1 MRTLRTMVLSIAVL
15 AQSAI
20 GGIICSGDSSSVAI
34 DSRVGIE
41 SVLDS
46 IVLPWNASWI
56 GGDSEATVVITDN
69 GVEVKRV
76 AGAGEFSYTL
86 SGVVRHELTYR
97 TYIDGVAQDEV
108 YEVTVYNGWAFNGW
122 KYEVMD
128 GGIIISETT
137 QKAGAVVIPSEI
149 DGHHVLAIAKEV
161 FSGCSGLTS
170 ITIPDGVTSIG
181 GSSFYGCSGLTSV
194 TIPNSVTNIE
204 EGAFSMCSGLT
215 SITLPFI
222 GSKRG
227 NAGII
232 ASLFGYIF
240 GSSAYEGG
248 AATKQYFSSSGY
260 KTYYIPSSLKTVIVT
275 DETIIGYGAF
285 CGCIELTNVTIPCST
300 TNIGTSAF
308 SGCSSLTSVTIPDS
322 VTSIGSDAFSGC
334 SGLASVTI
342 PRCVCSSRLSSV
354 FLEAYQSITNVV
366 ICDSVTSIGNNAFSG
381 CSSLMSV
388 TIPDGV
394 TSIGSSAFSGC
405 SGLTSVTIPDGVTSI
420 GSSAFSGCSGLTSV
434 TIPDSVT
441 SIGGGAFSGC
451 SRLASIT
458 LPFIGS
464 KRGNSETADSMFGY
478 VFGTQSYSG
487 GVKTTQYYNP
497 SLSVTYYIPKSLK
510 QVTITD
516 ETVLGRAAFCHCTN
530 LSTVILNEGMT
541 DIRNGGAFWEC
552 TGLTGVTMPNSV
564 TNIGES
570 TFYRCSSLRD
580 VTIPNGVT
588 RIESDMFSGCSSL
601 ASVTIPMLYNFGDND
616 LRNVGR
622 LSEGES
628 GLWIQDGWLMGYIG
642 EAPAEVV
649 VPEGVEGIASYAFEG
664 QTGLE
669 RVVLPSTLRY
679 IGVNAF
685 RGCTAL
691 EEIDI
696 PDSVVKIDDGAFKNC
711 TWLQDLRLPK
721 NLEIIG
727 NEAFANCAMLPNLVC
742 ADGLATIGDQA
753 FSNCWRMLSVNL
765 PVSVTNIGKT
775 AFADCKRL
783 TGVHAPTHVLP
794 FYDLFPAAYTNITT
808 VVVPEGETRLIDNA
822 FKGCKAL
829 VDVSLP
835 QSITQMGN
843 GTFYDCAALADVSL
857 PDGIIKIGTES
868 FRNCVVLNDVRL
880 PQKLEEISD
889 SVFQYCPALERLV
902 LPDTLKKI
910 GSSAFS
916 GDARL
921 ETINLPSS
929 LTHIG
934 SYAFYNC
941 AKISAASFANGL
953 LSVGEKAYSGCAA
966 VRDVYIPA
974 SVTTLGGSIFYNC
987 SAITNIT
994 TATAHRTMADMFP
1007 SVYNKLSKITIAP
1020 GETEVCDSCFTNCVK
1035 LTEIGLP
1042 DTVTTMGNNA
1052 FSGCTALSKVALSQH
1067 LEGLPDYVFKSCTS
1081 LATLTVPESVSSLGK
1096 NVFDGCSK
1104 LESIYFVGNAPQYD
1118 TAVFSGIANGATV
1131 FVVNGSMGWDGVA
1144 TSRALPDSW
1153 PTSNSREITYWVPNR
1168 YDVVFDANG
1177 GTPATNILEEITG
1190 MTYALPVS
1198 DPTMPGATFLGW
1210 WTEKINGAR
1219 VTAGTQVTL
1228 TRTHT
1233 FYAHWAGNLYHVAFD
1248 ANGGFGEMAEQ
1259 TYVVGEQSELPLNA
1273 FARPGFAFAG
1283 WALETDGEVVYVDG
1297 SPVVDLTLES
1307 DATVTLYAVWNEQAW
1322 ATGDYMNSPG
1332 RMFVMGGDED
1342 WTNDVWVCHD
1352 GIGSMRSGEIGL
1364 DSESVMST
1372 AVVGEGDVSFWW
1384 KVSCEETYKGDR
1396 YDYVY
1401 FAIDGI
1407 EQCWLAGE
1415 LDWTNATFH
1424 VTGSGQH
1431 TLTWCY
1437 HKDDW
1442 DEEGYGG
1449 DDCAWVD
1456 EFEWIPAAVTATFD
1470 GNGNTAGSA
1479 PRDVVK
1485 YEGYSLTMPGA
1496 GTLERFSYVFSG
1508 WSDGTKTYAP
1518 GSIYVFTGHD
1528 VVFSAV
1534 WIEKVWTYADFLNS
1548 TNLLFTT
1555 AVGAE
1560 WHGDFVTNHDWVV
1573 SAKSAAIGDGQSSWI
1588 QGITSGAGTLSF
1600 WTKVSGETKRGR
1612 LYDYLDVTVDGVS
1625 VFASADTDWTNVV
1638 VEVSGQGEH
1647 AIRWTYTKDG
1657 SNSVGDDCA
1666 WLDEVMWVPKSDL
1679 PTVDGDDGAVVS
1691 GDAEIGYTIKPSD
1704 GNTNVSVV
1712 IPAGVDANMVTI
1724 EVSPI
1729 VESVR
1734 PNGAA
1739 VRVVNGGN
1747 DITQYLNIPAAD
1759 GSGVVAVRQAT
1770 VKEEF
1775 VKEAMDTEK
1784 GAVIDIVPDSPS
1796 LTTPETRPGLTY
1808 TLREGTTLQSMVDGD
1823 SKLGDGTKWTPNIT
1837 VKGGTSA
1844 FYTIKVTK

>member
-1 MRTLRTMVLSIAVL
+1 MFDMKRLVIVLSTYINVAQCIAATATIDGITWTYSVSSGKASVGL
-15 AQSAI
+15 GSSSAI
-20 GGIICSGDSSSVAI
+20 S
-34 DSRVGIE
+34 
-41 SVLDS
+41 
-46 IVLPWNASWI
+46 
-56 GGDSEATVVITDN
+56 TTT
-69 GVEVKRV
+69 K
-76 AGAGEFSYTL
+76 GE
-86 SGVVRHELTYR
+86 
-97 TYIDGVAQDEV
+97 
-108 YEVTVYNGWAFNGW
+108 
-122 KYEVMD
+122 
-128 GGIIISETT
+128 IS
-137 QKAGAVVIPSEI
+137 IPSTLGGKPVTSI
-149 DGHHVLAIAKEV
+149 SAFAFSGCNALTSITIPNSVTSIGASAFSGCCALKKMSLPFVGSKRGNSGTTDSVFGYIFGTASYSGGVRTSQTYNYDYNHSPQYSNIYYYLPASLQYVVLTDETVIGFGA
-161 FSGCSGLTS
+161 FDGCSGLTS
-170 ITIPDGVTSIG
+170 IT
-181 GSSFYGCSGLTSV
+181 
-194 TIPNSVTNIE
+194 
-204 EGAFSMCSGLT
+204 
-215 SITLPFI
+215 
-222 GSKRG
+222 
-227 NAGII
+227 
-232 ASLFGYIF
+232 
-240 GSSAYEGG
+240 
-248 AATKQYFSSSGY
+248 
-260 KTYYIPSSLKTVIVT
+260 
-275 DETIIGYGAF
+275 
-285 CGCIELTNVTIPCST
+285 
-300 TNIGTSAF
+300 
-308 SGCSSLTSVTIPDS
+308 
-322 VTSIGSDAFSGC
+322 
-334 SGLASVTI
+334 
-342 PRCVCSSRLSSV
+342 
-354 FLEAYQSITNVV
+354 
-366 ICDSVTSIGNNAFSG
+366 
-381 CSSLMSV
+381 
-388 TIPDGV
+388 
-394 TSIGSSAFSGC
+394 
-405 SGLTSVTIPDGVTSI
+405 
-420 GSSAFSGCSGLTSV
+420 
-434 TIPDSVT
+434 
-441 SIGGGAFSGC
+441 
-451 SRLASIT
+451 
-458 LPFIGS
+458 
-464 KRGNSETADSMFGY
+464 
-478 VFGTQSYSG
+478 
-487 GVKTTQYYNP
+487 
-497 SLSVTYYIPKSLK
+497 
-510 QVTITD
+510 
-516 ETVLGRAAFCHCTN
+516 
-530 LSTVILNEGMT
+530 
-541 DIRNGGAFWEC
+541 
-552 TGLTGVTMPNSV
+552 MPNSV
-564 TNIGES
+564 TNILD
-570 TFYRCSSLRD
+570 FA
-580 VTIPNGVT
+580 
-588 RIESDMFSGCSSL
+588 FSGCSNLTSVMIPDEVTSIGEYAFSGCSEL
-601 ASVTIPMLYNFGDND
+601 KEVRIPPSVKSIKYYAFRACDKIENVYINDIAAWCDISFIPSGWGYVPYDSQGANPLRYARNLYINGMLTHDLIIPDGVTQIGDCVFSECDCLRSVTLPRTLEQIGYSSFSYCKGLKYVFFQGNAPTLKWKGMAFENCNPQCNIYVFSSSTGWNVGDGGKWEGLTLRKSTIIDDIEWVIADSVLIGVRPNMTMCLQVPETVKRVSESAFYCDCNDIVKIIMPDNLTMINGNAFERCYGLGNLTLPMLYDLGEND
-616 LRNVGR
+616 FRNVGK
-622 LSEGES
+622 LSEGKT

-727 NEAFANCAMLPNLVC
+727 NETFANCAMLPNLVC

-775 AFADCKRL
+775 AFVDCKRL

-835 QSITQMGN
+835 QSVAQMGN

-880 PQKLEEISD
+880 PKKLEEISD
-889 SVFQYCPALERLV
+889 SAFQYCPALERLV

-941 AKISAASFANGL
+941 VKISAASFANGL

-994 TATAHRTMADMFP
+994 TATAYRTMADMFP

-1020 GETEVCDSCFTNCVK
+1020 GETKVCDSCFANCVK

-1067 LEGLPDYVFKSCTS
+1067 LEGLPDYVFKNCTS

-1153 PTSNSREITYWVPNR
+1153 PTSNSREITYWIPNR

-1198 DPTMPGATFLGW
+1198 EPTMPGATFLGW

-1372 AVVGEGDVSFWW
+1372 TVVGEGDVSFWW

-1588 QGITSGAGTLSF
+1588 QGMIPGAGTLSF

-1666 WLDEVMWVPKSDL
+1666 WLDEVMWIPKSDL

-1775 VKEAMDTEK
+1775 VKEAMDAEK

-1808 TLREGTTLQSMVDGD
+1808 TLREGTTLQSMADGD

-1844 FYTIKVTK
+1844 FYSIKVTK

>member
-1 MRTLRTMVLSIAVL
+1 MNISKSLIFSIFVL
-15 AQSAI
+15 ASVLCHAATETVNGIKWTYTVSNGKAAI
-20 GGIICSGDSSSVAI
+20 GDGSSSSISTTIEGSITAPSFLGGCLVTSIKQYAFKDCRLLRSVTI
-34 DSRVGIE
+34 PKSIEYIE
-41 SVLDS
+41 SSAFFGCRGL
-46 IVLPWNASWI
+46 IRMELPFVGGKRGNANSSASAFGHIFGTEEYTGSWALKI
-56 GGDSEATVVITDN
+56 YHLYGYKIYHYIPSGLRTVVITDETVLDDGSFYHCSMLTN
-69 GVEVKRV
+69 VVISNTVKEIGRNAFYGCSEALYDTTTIPNV
-76 AGAGEFSYTL
+76 SLVDGWAIGYTSSLAGELDLT
-86 SGVVRHELTYR
+86 GVRG
-97 TYIDGVAQDEV
+97 IASS
-108 YEVTVYNGWAFNGW
+108 AFNNCIGLT
-122 KYEVMD
+122 
-128 GGIIISETT
+128 S
-137 QKAGAVVIPSEI
+137 VVIPDSVRSI
-149 DGHHVLAIAKEV
+149 DKYA
-161 FSGCSGLTS
+161 FS
-170 ITIPDGVTSIG
+170 
-181 GSSFYGCSGLTSV
+181 GCSGLTSV
-194 TIPNSVTNIE
+194 TIPNSVTYI
-204 EGAFSMCSGLT
+204 
-215 SITLPFI
+215 
-222 GSKRG
+222 G
-227 NAGII
+227 NA
-232 ASLFGYIF
+232 
-240 GSSAYEGG
+240 
-248 AATKQYFSSSGY
+248 
-260 KTYYIPSSLKTVIVT
+260 
-275 DETIIGYGAF
+275 AF
-285 CGCIELTNVTIPCST
+285 
-300 TNIGTSAF
+300 F
-308 SGCSSLTSVTIPDS
+308 
-322 VTSIGSDAFSGC
+322 GC
-334 SGLASVTI
+334 SGLRDVTVSQAVCCGEMSSFF
-342 PRCVCSSRLSSV
+342 PSVCSS
-354 FLEAYQSITNVV
+354 ITNIV
-366 ICDSVTSIGNNAFSG
+366 IQE
-381 CSSLMSV
+381 
-388 TIPDGV
+388 GV

-405 SGLTSVTIPDGVTSI
+405 SGLVG
-420 GSSAFSGCSGLTSV
+420 V
-434 TIPDSVT
+434 TIPDSMA
-441 SIGGGAFSGC
+441 SIGDFAFVGC
-451 SRLASIT
+451 EALDRLR
-458 LPFIGS
+458 LP
-464 KRGNSETADSMFGY
+464 
-478 VFGTQSYSG
+478 
-487 GVKTTQYYNP
+487 
-497 SLSVTYYIPKSLK
+497 
-510 QVTITD
+510 
-516 ETVLGRAAFCHCTN
+516 
-530 LSTVILNEGMT
+530 NELH
-541 DIRNGGAFWEC
+541 D
-552 TGLTGVTMPNSV
+552 L
-564 TNIGES
+564 
-570 TFYRCSSLRD
+570 
-580 VTIPNGVT
+580 
-588 RIESDMFSGCSSL
+588 
-601 ASVTIPMLYNFGDND
+601 GDND
-616 LRNVGR
+616 FRSIGKLADGK
-622 LSEGES
+622 S

-649 VPEGVEGIASYAFEG
+649 VPEGVEGVASYALEG

-669 RVVLPSTLRY
+669 RVVLPSTLKY

-765 PVSVTNIGKT
+765 PVSVTNVGKT

-868 FRNCVVLNDVRL
+868 FRNCVALSDVRL
-880 PQKLEEISD
+880 PRKLQDISD
-889 SVFQYCPALERLV
+889 SAFQYCPALERLV

-921 ETINLPSS
+921 ETVNLPSS

-953 LSVGEKAYSGCAA
+953 LSVGEKAYFGCAA

-987 SAITNIT
+987 SAISNIT
-994 TATAHRTMADMFP
+994 TATAYRTMADMFP

-1020 GETEVCDSCFTNCVK
+1020 GETKVCDSCFANCVK

-1067 LEGLPDYVFKSCTS
+1067 LEGLPDYVFKNCTS
-1081 LATLTVPESVSSLGK
+1081 LATFTVPESVSSLGK

-1131 FVVNGSMGWDGVA
+1131 FVVNGSMGWDGVT

-1153 PTSNSREITYWVPNR
+1153 PTSNSREITYWTPNR
-1168 YDVVFDANG
+1168 YNVIFDANG

-1190 MTYALPVS
+1190 MTYTLPVS

-1248 ANGGFGEMAEQ
+1248 ANDGLGEMVEQ
-1259 TYVVGEQSELPLNA
+1259 TYVVGEQSELPLNL
-1273 FARPGFAFAG
+1273 FARYGFAFAG
-1283 WALETDGEVVYVDG
+1283 WALEPNGEAVYVDG
-1297 SPVVDLTLES
+1297 SPVVDLTLVP

-1342 WTNDVWVCHD
+1342 WRNDVVNCHD

-1364 DSESVMST
+1364 DGESVMST
-1372 AVVGEGDVSFWW
+1372 TVVGEGDVSFWW

-1415 LDWTNATFH
+1415 VDWTNATFH

-1528 VVFSAV
+1528 VVFSVV

-1573 SAKSAAIGDGQSSWI
+1573 SAKSAAIDDGQSSWI
-1588 QGITSGAGTLSF
+1588 QGMISGAGTLSF

-1759 GSGVVAVRQAT
+1759 GSGVVALRQAT

-1784 GAVIDIVPDSPS
+1784 GAVIDIEPDSTS
-1796 LTTPETRPGLTY
+1796 LTTSETRPGLTY
-1808 TLREGTTLQSMVDGD
+1808 TLREGTTLQSMTDGD
-1823 SKLGDGTKWTPNIT
+1823 RKLGDGTKWTPKIT

>member
-1 MRTLRTMVLSIAVL
+1 MFSTRRAFLLGLLSLAMPCIA
-15 AQSAI
+15 
-20 GGIICSGDSSSVAI
+20 
-34 DSRVGIE
+34 
-41 SVLDS
+41 
-46 IVLPWNASWI
+46 
-56 GGDSEATVVITDN
+56 ATET
-69 GVEVKRV
+69 
-76 AGAGEFSYTL
+76 
-86 SGVVRHELTYR
+86 
-97 TYIDGVAQDEV
+97 IDGVTWT
-108 YEVTVYNGWAFNGW
+108 YTVYNKVIGSNPSDGEASLGGGSASSPAVSKTISGELVLPTVLGGKPVTRIGDYAFNECSGLTHVIVPDAVRSIGNRAFSGC
-122 KYEVMD
+122 KELVEITITD
-128 GGIIISETT
+128 TLGSIG
-137 QKAGAVVIPSEI
+137 AGAFYGCKKLANEFGFVIINGVLCYSSSTDGNVMIPDEVTSIGGYAFENCSTLASVRIPSSVTSI
-149 DGHHVLAIAKEV
+149 GAGAFSGCSNLVSVLMADGVTKIESGAFRNCSSLASIRLPNSVTSISPGV
-161 FSGCSGLTS
+161 FSGCSVLTDIALPFVGGGRNWTNGEAVLFGWIFGQSTYPGGIYTSQCYTGTSVGLSYASERWVTFY
-170 ITIPDGVTSIG
+170 IPASL
-181 GSSFYGCSGLTSV
+181 SSV
-194 TIPNSVTNIE
+194 TITGETYLHPGAFYNCNMVTNVLIQNSATKVDKYAFKGCDGIRNVVIPQCVCSSKLSTYFPSAYQAITNVIVSE
-204 EGAFSMCSGLT
+204 GVSSVGEGAFSGCVGLE
-215 SITLPFI
+215 SITLPFV
-222 GSKRG
+222 GSCRG
-227 NAGII
+227 NCGTKDAV
-232 ASLFGYIF
+232 FGYIF
-240 GSSAYEGG
+240 GSSSYTGG
-248 AATKQYFSSSGY
+248 TKITQCYDGPENSP
-260 KTYYIPSSLKTVIVT
+260 KVDYYVPTTLK
-275 DETIIGYGAF
+275 
-285 CGCIELTNVTIPCST
+285 S
-300 TNIGTSAF
+300 
-308 SGCSSLTSVTIPDS
+308 
-322 VTSIGSDAFSGC
+322 
-334 SGLASVTI
+334 
-342 PRCVCSSRLSSV
+342 
-354 FLEAYQSITNVV
+354 
-366 ICDSVTSIGNNAFSG
+366 
-381 CSSLMSV
+381 
-388 TIPDGV
+388 
-394 TSIGSSAFSGC
+394 
-405 SGLTSVTIPDGVTSI
+405 
-420 GSSAFSGCSGLTSV
+420 
-434 TIPDSVT
+434 
-441 SIGGGAFSGC
+441 
-451 SRLASIT
+451 
-458 LPFIGS
+458 
-464 KRGNSETADSMFGY
+464 
-478 VFGTQSYSG
+478 
-487 GVKTTQYYNP
+487 
-497 SLSVTYYIPKSLK
+497 
-510 QVTITD
+510 VTITD
-516 ETVLGRAAFCHCTN
+516 ETKLGY
-530 LSTVILNEGMT
+530 
-541 DIRNGGAFWEC
+541 GAFYGLNSLTNISLNIGVTNISGYAFRNC
-552 TGLTGVTMPNSV
+552 TGLTELSLPISVSEIEVGAFRGCSGLRNIKIPDSVGSIGPLAFADCVNLTSLSVPDGVSI
-564 TNIGES
+564 IGEHAFS
-570 TFYRCSSLRD
+570 NCSGLSSLS
-580 VTIPNGVT
+580 IP
-588 RIESDMFSGCSSL
+588 FLYSL
-601 ASVTIPMLYNFGDND
+601 GDND

-642 EAPAEVV
+642 EAPAEAV
-649 VPEGVEGIASYAFEG
+649 VPEGVDGIASYAFEG

-669 RVVLPSTLRY
+669 RVVLPSTLKY

-765 PVSVTNIGKT
+765 PVSVTNVGKT

-794 FYDLFPAAYTNITT
+794 FCDLFPAAYTNITT

-822 FKGCKAL
+822 FNGCKAL

-835 QSITQMGN
+835 QSITQMGS

-868 FRNCVVLNDVRL
+868 FRNCVALSDVRL
-880 PQKLEEISD
+880 PRKLQDISD
-889 SVFQYCPALERLV
+889 SAFQYCPALERLV

-1007 SVYNKLSKITIAP
+1007 SVYNKLSRITIAP
-1020 GETEVCDSCFTNCVK
+1020 GETKVCDSCFANCVK

-1067 LEGLPDYVFKSCTS
+1067 LEGLPDYAFKNCTS
-1081 LATLTVPESVSSLGK
+1081 LATLTVPESVSSLGR
-1096 NVFDGCSK
+1096 NVFDGCSN

-1198 DPTMPGATFLGW
+1198 EPTMPGATFLGW

-1259 TYVVGEQSELPLNA
+1259 TYVVGEQSELPVNA

-1372 AVVGEGDVSFWW
+1372 TVVGEGDVSFWW

-1560 WHGDFVTNHDWVV
+1560 WHGDFITNHDWVV

-1588 QGITSGAGTLSF
+1588 QGMISEAGTLSF
-1600 WTKVSGETKRGR
+1600 WAKVSGETKRGR

-1638 VEVSGQGEH
+1638 VEVSGRGEH

-1759 GSGVVAVRQAT
+1759 GSGVVALRQAT

-1775 VKEAMDTEK
+1775 VKEAMDAEK

-1808 TLREGTTLQSMVDGD
+1808 TLREGATLQSMADGD

>member
-1 MRTLRTMVLSIAVL
+1 MKNLKTMVVLGVVL
-15 AQSAI
+15 AALSLMA
-20 GGIICSGDSSSVAI
+20 
-34 DSRVGIE
+34 E
-41 SVLDS
+41 T
-46 IVLPWNASWI
+46 
-56 GGDSEATVVITDN
+56 ETVN
-69 GVEVKRV
+69 GVEWTYSV
-76 AGAGEFSYTL
+76 ADGHANVGGVEKYVSAVSSSTSGA
-86 SGVVRHELTYR
+86 
-97 TYIDGVAQDEV
+97 I
-108 YEVTVYNGWAFNGW
+108 
-122 KYEVMD
+122 K
-128 GGIIISETT
+128 
-137 QKAGAVVIPSEI
+137 IPSTLGGYPVTGI
-149 DGHHVLAIAKEV
+149 GDYAF
-161 FSGCSGLTS
+161 FSCR
-170 ITIPDGVTSIG
+170 
-181 GSSFYGCSGLTSV
+181 GLTSV
-194 TIPNSVTNIE
+194 TMPDGVISIGDSAFYDCRKIMHIVIPESVTN
-204 EGAFSMCSGLT
+204 
-215 SITLPFI
+215 
-222 GSKRG
+222 
-227 NAGII
+227 
-232 ASLFGYIF
+232 
-240 GSSAYEGG
+240 
-248 AATKQYFSSSGY
+248 
-260 KTYYIPSSLKTVIVT
+260 
-275 DETIIGYGAF
+275 
-285 CGCIELTNVTIPCST
+285 
-300 TNIGTSAF
+300 
-308 SGCSSLTSVTIPDS
+308 
-322 VTSIGSDAFSGC
+322 
-334 SGLASVTI
+334 
-342 PRCVCSSRLSSV
+342 
-354 FLEAYQSITNVV
+354 
-366 ICDSVTSIGNNAFSG
+366 
-381 CSSLMSV
+381 
-388 TIPDGV
+388 
-394 TSIGSSAFSGC
+394 IGSSAFSGC
-405 SGLTSVTIPDGVTSI
+405 SGLTNVTVPNSVTSIGAGAFSGCRGLEEIVLPFVGSKRGNSGSMQSLFGYVFGTSLYTGGTATKQYCSSSSSSSASTTYYIPSSLKSVVVTDESKIGYGAFYGCDGLADVTLADGVTSIEEKAFFGCSGMTNVVLPVSLKTIGYAAFSGCSSINYICLPFIGNARGMNENDCTGYDVGRSHFGYIFGGGESTNGMVKCLQRVSYTRTHGYYYSYYYDYKDDGVNIRTTRHYADDLITRENERIIVEVLFYIPEKLTDVVIMDETTLGYGVFSGCSTIKSIKVSGSLSSISKYAFLRCASLERLEVPVSNLTNIDSYAMALCGNLHELVVPFSMKSISNTALYGSENLRSVTIPDSVVSVKDYSFYGCDWLMSVTIPNTVTSV
-420 GSSAFSGCSGLTSV
+420 GTLAFWGCSGLTGV

-441 SIGGGAFSGC
+441 SLGGSAFSGC
-451 SRLASIT
+451 I
-458 LPFIGS
+458 
-464 KRGNSETADSMFGY
+464 
-478 VFGTQSYSG
+478 
-487 GVKTTQYYNP
+487 
-497 SLSVTYYIPKSLK
+497 
-510 QVTITD
+510 
-516 ETVLGRAAFCHCTN
+516 N
-530 LSTVILNEGMT
+530 LS
-541 DIRNGGAFWEC
+541 
-552 TGLTGVTMPNSV
+552 
-564 TNIGES
+564 
-570 TFYRCSSLRD
+570 SL
-580 VTIPNGVT
+580 
-588 RIESDMFSGCSSL
+588 
-601 ASVTIPMLYNFGDND
+601 TIPMLYNFGDND

-664 QTGLE
+664 QTGLA
-669 RVVLPSTLRY
+669 RVVLPSTLKY
-679 IGVNAF
+679 IGFNAF

-691 EEIDI
+691 GEIDI

-711 TWLQDLRLPK
+711 TWLQDLRLPR

-727 NEAFANCAMLPNLVC
+727 SEAFANCAMLPNLVC

-765 PVSVTNIGKT
+765 PVSVTNVGKT
-775 AFADCKRL
+775 AFVDCKRL

-880 PQKLEEISD
+880 PKKLEEICD
-889 SVFQYCPALERLV
+889 SAFQYCHALERLV

-953 LSVGEKAYSGCAA
+953 LSVGEKAYFGCAA

-1067 LEGLPDYVFKSCTS
+1067 LEGLPDYVFKNCTS

-1153 PTSNSREITYWVPNR
+1153 PTSNSREITYWIPNR

-1198 DPTMPGATFLGW
+1198 EPTMPGATFLGW

-1248 ANGGFGEMAEQ
+1248 ANGGLGEMVEQ

-1342 WTNDVWVCHD
+1342 WTDDVWVCHD

-1372 AVVGEGDVSFWW
+1372 TVVGEGDVSFWW

-1588 QGITSGAGTLSF
+1588 QGMISGAGTLSF
-1600 WTKVSGETKRGR
+1600 WAKVSGETKRGR

-1666 WLDEVMWVPKSDL
+1666 WLDEVMWIPKSDL

-1704 GNTNVSVV
+1704 RNTNVSVV

-1808 TLREGTTLQSMVDGD
+1808 TLREGTTLQSMADGD
-1823 SKLGDGTKWTPNIT
+1823 RKLGDGTKWTPKIT